1 MARYQRA
8 EQRKRKRIESVEEM
22 EEENGL
28 QCSSTVILVDSD
40 CQTDD
45 CNWLLAKEEEIY
57 AYKLEIT
64 KLKEENYALQKE
76 IEGLK
81 KKLHNTIISAE
92 SLEDDEHKLKFYT
105 GTGYIT

>member
-1 MARYQRA
+1 MARYQCA
-8 EQRKRKRIESVEEM
+8 EQRKRRRVEIVEDEV
-22 EEENGL
+22 EEENGP
-28 QCSSTVILVDSD
+28 QCSSNVILVDVD

-81 KKLHNTIISAE
+81 KKLCNTTISAE
-92 SLEDDEHKLKFYT
+92 GLEDDEHKLKFYT
-105 GTGYIT
+105 G

>member
-8 EQRKRKRIESVEEM
+8 EQRKRRRVEIVEDEV
-22 EEENGL
+22 EEENGPQL
-28 QCSSTVILVDSD
+28 NAQVDID

-45 CNWLLAKEEEIY
+45 CNWLLAKEKEIY

-81 KKLHNTIISAE
+81 AILQFQQKVWKMMSTS
-92 SLEDDEHKLKFYT
+92 
-105 GTGYIT
+105 

>member
-8 EQRKRKRIESVEEM
+8 EQSKRRRVETVEDEEVEV
-22 EEENGL
+22 EEENGP
-28 QCSSTVILVDSD
+28 QCSGSVTFVDID

-64 KLKEENYALQKE
+64 KLKEENYVLQKE
-76 IEGLK
+76 IEGLT
-81 KKLHNTIISAE
+81 KKLCNITISAE
-92 SLEDDEHKLKFYT
+92 GLEDDEHKLKFYT
-105 GTGYIT
+105 GY